1 MSESISKAELVKL
14 ISDTTQEVF
23 KANSELLENQ
33 LVPTIEI
40 SVNIASYVTMKILD
54 KLDVLKLD

>member
-1 MSESISKAELVKL
+1 MSKTISKTELVEL
-14 ISDTTQEVF
+14 ISKTTQEVF
-23 KANSELLENQ
+23 EANNKLLENQ

-54 KLDVLKLD
+54 ELDVLKLE